1 MADTKNSKQEKS
13 QADAKNAK
21 TDIKKKTTKSVKKK
35 KNINSTKTKKKK
47 SKNIIRNTFLGIFI
61 LGLILAT
68 VALGYVFAIIKTAP
82 ELDVSAISN
91 LSEQSILLDSNGTLI
106 DNIPT
111 EEIRT
116 KIDISEMPLHLQ
128 HAYISIEDER
138 FYKHKG
144 IDIKRI
150 LGALYHDVKNI
161 ITGNDSLHG
170 ASTITQQV
178 IKNTVLTNEVSIKR
192 KVREI
197 YLALKLEK
205 QLSKD
210 QILAQYLNT
219 IPLGGKVYGVEEAA
233 KYYFGKSAKDLTLIE
248 SAYLAGITQ
257 APSYYSAFNENNI
270 DDPVEYLDR
279 TKTVLMKM
287 RDLGYITLE
296 EYDAAYAEVDQN
308 NFEFSKTEVN
318 YRLKDEWFVLP
329 TIEQVKKDLKEK
341 YKYTDEEI
349 SKLMLNGG
357 LKIYTTMDRELQ
369 DSTQEILNDRSNIA
383 NSHNG
388 GEDEFD
394 ENGVPL
400 LQASAVIM
408 DYRNGHV
415 KALVG
420 GRGDQPAHSLNRATD
435 ALRPIAS
442 NTKPLTVFGPAID
455 TKIMTAATPIDDSPL
470 SASIV
475 NKYDPGWEVNNH
487 DFKFDGYISPRD
499 AITWSKNI
507 ASVITA
513 DTIGLKTALSY
524 GEKLGIKYN
533 SISSNSISALAL
545 GEHDNAATDLD
556 GGNPLILA
564 SAFGTFG
571 NNGNRSEPVFYT
583 KVEDSTGKVILESN
597 SNQIPVFSPQT
608 AYIMYDIL
616 KGPVAKFDGS
626 PAKFSNMP
634 VSGKTGTSNEV
645 TDWWFS
651 GLTPYYSGSVW
662 IGYDDKTQMSGAG
675 YSSAAAKLWGKIM
688 APAHEGLEVTEIE
701 KPTGIVTALVC
712 KDSGKKPT
720 SLCSLDQRGSR
731 VSSEMFIAGTEP
743 TAFCDVHVSAKV
755 NKNNNKLATDNTPK
769 GLIQERVFIKK
780 PNANPAAADY
790 KYVLPTEKD
799 NTKTEAPKPEVLK
812 PTPTPE
818 ANENSAPEING
829 IANRTLKVGE
839 AFDPMAGVTATD
851 KEDGDL
857 TSKISVS
864 GPVDTST
871 PGSYK
876 VNYSVTDSKN
886 KTVTKQITIT
896 VIDNEISPDPNAN
909 PDPNPNPDSAQ

>member
-1 MADTKNSKQEKS
+1 MADIKNSKKEKS
-13 QADAKNAK
+13 QAKIKNTK
-21 TDIKKKTTKSVKKK
+21 SDIKKKTNKVNNKK
-35 KNINSTKTKKKK
+35 KNKEE
-47 SKNIIRNTFLGIFI
+47 SKFIKVLKRIFLSLFIIGIICF
-61 LGLILAT
+61 T
-68 VALGYVFAIIKTAP
+68 VGLGYVFAIIKTAP
-82 ELDVSAISN
+82 ELDINTITN
-91 LSEQSILLDSNGTLI
+91 LNEQSILLDSSGNLI
-106 DNIPT
+106 DTIPT

-116 KIDISEMPLHLQ
+116 KIDISEMPKHLQ
-128 HAYISIEDER
+128 EAYIAIEDER

-150 LGALYHDVKNI
+150 LGAAYHDVKNI
-161 ITGNDSLHG
+161 ITGNNSLHG

-192 KVREI
+192 KITEI

-233 KYYFGKSAKDLTLIE
+233 KYYFGKSAKDLSLIQ

-257 APSYYSAFNENNI
+257 APSFYSAFDEANIEN
-270 DDPVEYLDR
+270 PVEYLDR

-287 RDLGYITLE
+287 RDLGFITQE
-296 EYDAAYAEVDQN
+296 EFDAAYAEVDQN
-308 NFEFSKTEVN
+308 NFEFLKTELS
-318 YRLKDEWFVLP
+318 YRLEDEWFVLP
-329 TIEQVKKDLKEK
+329 AIEQVKEDFKEK
-341 YKYTDEEI
+341 YNYTDEEI

-369 DSTQEILNDRSNIA
+369 DNTQEVLNDRSNIA
-383 NSHNG
+383 NSQNG
-388 GEDEFD
+388 GVDEFD

-455 TKIMTAATPIDDSPL
+455 TKIMTAATPIDDAPL
-470 SASIV
+470 SSAIA
-475 NKYDPGWEVNNH
+475 NKYDPGWENILRNH
-487 DFKFDGYISPRD
+487 DGKLDGFISPRD

-533 SISSNSISALAL
+533 SVSASAISALAL
-545 GEHDNAATDLD
+545 GEHNNDPNDLD

-583 KVEDSTGKVILESN
+583 KVEDSTGKVLLESN
-597 SNQIPVFSPQT
+597 SEQIPVFSPQT
-608 AYIMYDIL
+608 SYIMYDML
-616 KGPVAKFDGS
+616 KGPVEEFDGRY
-626 PAKFSNMP
+626 AKFSDMP
-634 VSGKTGTSNEV
+634 VSGKTGTSDSV

-662 IGYDDKTQMSGAG
+662 IGYDNKTSMEGYG
-675 YSSAAAKLWGKIM
+675 YSSAAARLWKEIM

-701 KPTGIVTALVC
+701 KPSGIVTALVC

-720 SLCSLDQRGSR
+720 DLCSKDQRGSR
-731 VSSEMFIAGTEP
+731 VVSEMFIDGTQP
-743 TAFCDVHVSAKV
+743 TAVCDVHVTAKV

-769 GLIQERVFIKK
+769 GLIEERVFIKK
-780 PNANPAAADY
+780 PNASPAAADY

-799 NTKTEAPKPEVLK
+799 DTKAEIVKPNTSTN
-812 PTPTPE
+812 
-818 ANENSAPEING
+818 NESTGNSSPVING
-829 IANRTLKVGE
+829 ISDRTIKVGE
-839 AFDPMAGVTATD
+839 TFDLLAGVTATD

-864 GPVDTST
+864 GTVDTST

-896 VIDNEISPDPNAN
+896 VIGDDENPDNEENDTDESNGE
-909 PDPNPNPDSAQ
+909 

>member
-1 MADTKNSKQEKS
+1 MADTKNSKREKS
-13 QADAKNAK
+13 QATSKNTK
-21 TDIKKKTTKSVKKK
+21 NYIKKKTTKANSKNIKSNKKK
-35 KNINSTKTKKKK
+35 KVESK
-47 SKNIIRNTFLGIFI
+47 SIKILKRIFLSVFI
-61 LGLILAT
+61 LGIICAT
-68 VALGYVFAIIKTAP
+68 VGIGYAFAIIKTAP
-82 ELDVSAISN
+82 ELDVNAIAN
-91 LSEQSILLDSNGTLI
+91 LNQQSILLDSSGNLI

-116 KIDISEMPLHLQ
+116 KIDLDAMPEHLKN
-128 HAYISIEDER
+128 AYIAIEDER

-150 LGALYHDVKNI
+150 LGAAYRDVKNI
-161 ITGNDSLHG
+161 LTGNDNLHG

-205 QLSKD
+205 KLSKD

-219 IPLGGKVYGVEEAA
+219 IPLSGKIYGVEEAA
-233 KYYFGKSAKDLTLIE
+233 KYFFDKSAKDLSLIE

-270 DDPVEYLDR
+270 EDPVEYLDR

-308 NFEFSKTEVN
+308 KFEFSKTEVT
-318 YRLKDEWFVLP
+318 YRLNDEWFVLP
-329 TIEQVKKDLKEK
+329 AIEQVKEDLKEK
-341 YKYTDEEI
+341 YKYTDDEI
-349 SKLMLNGG
+349 SKLILNGG
-357 LKIYTTMDRELQ
+357 LKIYTTMDRNLQ

-383 NSHNG
+383 NTYNY

-408 DYRNGHV
+408 DYRTGHV

-455 TKIMTAATPIDDSPL
+455 TKIMTAASPIDDAPL
-470 SASIV
+470 SSSIA
-475 NKYDPGWEVNNH
+475 NKYDPGWENTLKNH
-487 DFKFDGYISPRD
+487 DGAFDGLISPRD

-533 SISSNSISALAL
+533 SISANTMSALAL
-545 GEHDNAATDLD
+545 GEHDNSAEDLD

-583 KVEDSTGKVILESN
+583 KVEDSTGKVLLEGN
-597 SNQIPVFSPQT
+597 STQIPVFAPQT
-608 AYIMYDIL
+608 AYIMYDML
-616 KGPVAKFDGS
+616 KGPVEKFDGRY
-626 PAKFSNMP
+626 AKFSDMP
-634 VSGKTGTSNEV
+634 VSGKTGTSDSV

-662 IGYDDKTQMSGAG
+662 IGYDNKTDMTGYG
-675 YSSAAAKLWGKIM
+675 YSSAAARLWGKIM

-701 KPTGIVTALVC
+701 KPSGIVTALVC

-720 SLCSLDQRGSR
+720 SLCSHDQRGSR
-731 VSSEMFIAGTEP
+731 VVSEMFIAGTEP
-743 TAFCDVHVSAKV
+743 TAVCDVHVTAKV

-769 GLIQERVFIKK
+769 GLIEERVFIKK
-780 PNANPAAADY
+780 ANASPSAADY
-790 KYVLPTEKD
+790 KYVLPTVKD
-799 NTKTEAPKPEVLK
+799 DTKAEIITPPTTTETDKNSSPELIGLTDK
-812 PTPTPE
+812 T
-818 ANENSAPEING
+818 I
-829 IANRTLKVGE
+829 KVGE
-839 AFDPMAGVTATD
+839 AFDPMVGVTATD

-857 TSKISVS
+857 TSKISIS
-864 GPVDTST
+864 GTVDTSAA
-871 PGSYK
+871 GSYK

-896 VIDNEISPDPNAN
+896 VVANEGEEETPPVAFNSTDNIIS
-909 PDPNPNPDSAQ
+909 

>member
-1 MADTKNSKQEKS
+1 MADIKNSKKEKS
-13 QADAKNAK
+13 QAKIKNTK
-21 TDIKKKTTKSVKKK
+21 SDIKKKTNKVNNKK
-35 KNINSTKTKKKK
+35 KNKEE
-47 SKNIIRNTFLGIFI
+47 SKFIKVLKRIFLSLFIIGIICF
-61 LGLILAT
+61 T
-68 VALGYVFAIIKTAP
+68 VGLGYVFAIIKTAP
-82 ELDVSAISN
+82 ELDINTITN
-91 LSEQSILLDSNGTLI
+91 LNEQSILLDSSGNLI
-106 DNIPT
+106 DTIPT

-116 KIDISEMPLHLQ
+116 KIDISEMPKHLQ
-128 HAYISIEDER
+128 EAYIAIEDER

-150 LGALYHDVKNI
+150 LGAAYHDVKNI
-161 ITGNDSLHG
+161 ITGNNSLHG

-192 KVREI
+192 KITEI

-233 KYYFGKSAKDLTLIE
+233 KYYFGKSAKDLSLIQ

-257 APSYYSAFNENNI
+257 APSFYSAFDEANIEN
-270 DDPVEYLDR
+270 PVEYLDR

-287 RDLGYITLE
+287 RDLGFITQE
-296 EYDAAYAEVDQN
+296 EFDAAYAEVDQN
-308 NFEFSKTEVN
+308 NFEFLKTELS
-318 YRLKDEWFVLP
+318 YRLEDEWFVLP
-329 TIEQVKKDLKEK
+329 AIEQVKEDFKEK
-341 YKYTDEEI
+341 YNYTDEEI

-369 DSTQEILNDRSNIA
+369 DNTQEVLNDRSNIA
-383 NSHNG
+383 NSQNG
-388 GEDEFD
+388 GVDEFD

-455 TKIMTAATPIDDSPL
+455 TKIMTAATPIDDAPL
-470 SASIV
+470 SSAIA
-475 NKYDPGWEVNNH
+475 NKYDPGWENILRNH
-487 DFKFDGYISPRD
+487 DGKLDGFISPRD

-533 SISSNSISALAL
+533 SVSASAISALAL
-545 GEHDNAATDLD
+545 GEHNNDPNDLD

-583 KVEDSTGKVILESN
+583 KVEDSTGKVLLESN
-597 SNQIPVFSPQT
+597 SEQIPVFSPQT
-608 AYIMYDIL
+608 SYIMYDML
-616 KGPVAKFDGS
+616 KGPVEEFDGS
-626 PAKFSNMP
+626 YAKFSDMP
-634 VSGKTGTSNEV
+634 VSGKTGTSDSV

-662 IGYDDKTQMSGAG
+662 IGYDNKTSMEGYG
-675 YSSAAAKLWGKIM
+675 YSSAAARLWKEIM

-701 KPTGIVTALVC
+701 KPSGIVTALVC

-720 SLCSLDQRGSR
+720 DLCSKDQRGSR
-731 VSSEMFIAGTEP
+731 VVSEMFIDGTQP
-743 TAFCDVHVSAKV
+743 TAVCDVHVTAKV

-769 GLIQERVFIKK
+769 GLIEERVFIKK
-780 PNANPAAADY
+780 PNASPAAADY

-799 NTKTEAPKPEVLK
+799 DTKAEIVKPNTSTN
-812 PTPTPE
+812 
-818 ANENSAPEING
+818 NESTGNSSPVING
-829 IANRTLKVGE
+829 ISDRTIKVGE
-839 AFDPMAGVTATD
+839 TFDLLAGVTATD

-864 GPVDTST
+864 GTVDTST

-896 VIDNEISPDPNAN
+896 VIGDDENPDNEENDTDESNGE
-909 PDPNPNPDSAQ
+909 